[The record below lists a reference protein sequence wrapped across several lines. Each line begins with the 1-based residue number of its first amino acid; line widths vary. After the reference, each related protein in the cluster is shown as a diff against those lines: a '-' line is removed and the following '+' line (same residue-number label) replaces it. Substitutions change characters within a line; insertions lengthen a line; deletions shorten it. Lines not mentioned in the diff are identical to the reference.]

1 VSNEV
6 HDANARVQD
15 KDQSIH
21 GQEGLLHHSL
31 PQQKEVMI
39 TLSILIVAIVCV
51 AYMEAS
57 DDYNSI
63 VRNIPI
69 THVDPGRY
77 IVCAV
82 WALVLAA
89 FAQTW
94 WALLYF
100 PITWAVF
107 TISFRFLLNRKRGM
121 DWRYISPSNGYDW
134 FWMRATSPNRFVNG
148 LREKVKTHF
157 AHHYENTPAF
167 RKGHHRAGAF
177 AYAFEALLV
186 LVPSIT
192 IYITKTL

>member
-1 VSNEV
+1 
-6 HDANARVQD
+6 
-15 KDQSIH
+15 
-21 GQEGLLHHSL
+21 
-31 PQQKEVMI
+31 MI
-39 TLSILIVAIVCV
+39 TLPILIVCIFLFAWKEALDDARAI
-51 AYMEAS
+51 AES
-57 DDYNSI
+57 NKTGKPFTHDD
-63 VRNIPI
+63 P
-69 THVDPGRY
+69 DRY
-77 IVCAV
+77 IMGIVITLILSVASQLEHV
-82 WALVLAA
+82 
-89 FAQTW
+89 TW

-100 PITWAVF
+100 PVTWAVF

-177 AYAFEALLV
+177 AYAFEVLLV

>member
-1 VSNEV
+1 
-6 HDANARVQD
+6 
-15 KDQSIH
+15 
-21 GQEGLLHHSL
+21 
-31 PQQKEVMI
+31 MI
-39 TLSILIVAIVCV
+39 TLPILIVAIVCV

-107 TISFRFLLNRKRGM
+107 TISFRFLLNRKRGKH
-121 DWRYISPSNGYDW
+121 WAYVSPSNGYDW
-134 FWMRATSPNRFVNG
+134 WFLKRVWFTMD
-148 LREKVKTHF
+148 
-157 AHHYENTPAF
+157 
-167 RKGHHRAGAF
+167 GHVTTQKHAIIYHWQVYPGGPFYLKANHRAGAF
-177 AYAFEALLV
+177 AYATEAIV
-186 LVPSIT
+186 LAISLT

>member
-1 VSNEV
+1 
-6 HDANARVQD
+6 
-15 KDQSIH
+15 
-21 GQEGLLHHSL
+21 
-31 PQQKEVMI
+31 MI
-39 TLSILIVAIVCV
+39 TLPILIVGIFLFAWKEAVDDDGAIDKTNKEGTKFSH
-51 AYMEAS
+51 Y
-57 DDYNSI
+57 
-63 VRNIPI
+63 
-69 THVDPGRY
+69 DPDRY
-77 IVCAV
+77 IVAGV
-82 WALVLAA
+82 FTLIMAG

-100 PITWAVF
+100 PVTWAVF

-148 LREKVKTHF
+148 LREKVKIHF

-177 AYAFEALLV
+177 AYATEALLV